1 MSRHHAPQ
9 VRPYGAGAAAILM
22 SVSLVGC
29 GLSDAAGGEDRTITM
44 IVTESAPFQEP
55 TELVKEQLEEDGWTL
70 ETTYVTDIIQPN
82 QAVAQ
87 GEYDANFFQNLSYL
101 DQFNDDHGLDVEPT
115 FAVYEAPGGIYSED
129 YDSLEDL
136 PSGAQI
142 AIPVDTAN
150 NGRALKLL
158 ADAGLLEIDES
169 VEVSELSQ
177 GDIVENPQNL
187 EFVEVDQQSVAQS
200 LSDVDAAFAFVRLAA
215 EIGLDAD
222 DALVLEGDDVALP
235 FTCVVA
241 ANPDFQGTEKAEALQ
256 EAFQSQEVQDWFDDY
271 QGGVLDTA
279 FDVDIDEAWTEVQ
292 G

>member
-1 MSRHHAPQ
+1 M
-9 VRPYGAGAAAILM
+9 RPYGAGAAAILM

-101 DQFNDDHGLDVEPT
+101 DQFNDDHGLDVETT

-222 DALVLEGDDVALP
+222 DAVVLEGDDVALP

>member
-1 MSRHHAPQ
+1 
-9 VRPYGAGAAAILM
+9 
-22 SVSLVGC
+22 
-29 GLSDAAGGEDRTITM
+29 M

-87 GEYDANFFQNLSYL
+87 GEYDANFFQNISYL
-101 DQFNDDHGLDVEPT
+101 DQFNDDHGLDIEPT
-115 FAVYEAPGGIYSED
+115 FAVYEAPGGIYSENFD
-129 YDSLEDL
+129 TLDEL
-136 PSGAQI
+136 PDGAQI

-150 NGRALKLL
+150 NGRGLKLL
-158 ADAGLLEIDES
+158 ADAGLLEIDDS

-177 GDIVENPQNL
+177 ADITDNPRNL

-200 LSDVDAAFAFVRLAA
+200 ISDVDAAFAFVRLAA
-215 EIGLDAD
+215 EIGLDAEQ
-222 DALVLEGDDVALP
+222 ALALEGGDVALP

-241 ANPDFQGTEKAEALQ
+241 ANPNFADTEKAEALQ
-256 EAFQSQEVQDWFDDY
+256 DAYQSDEVQEWFDQY

-279 FDVDIDEAWTEVQ
+279 FDVDVEQTRRESES
-292 G
+292 